1 MAKPKPKNTK
11 PCNACEGT
19 GKEPDMRRW
28 KISRQL
34 AGIKLMDMA
43 TLLGLKHPSRLAEM
57 ERGERRMKPEM
68 AEIYIQTI
76 EHKLK

>member
-1 MAKPKPKNTK
+1 MKKPKTKNTK
-11 PCNACEGT
+11 PCGACEGT

-43 TLLGLKHPSRLAEM
+43 SLLGLKHPSRLAEM
-57 ERGERRMKPEM
+57 ERGERKMKPDM
-68 AEIYIQTI
+68 AETYIKTI
-76 EHKLK
+76 EAKL